1 MINELHK
8 IIKNKYNKLK
18 GLNNIEQC
26 IDNCSITYYDNNAI
40 IKNNKNEYLIDYE
53 NIGIFDITSK
63 IWYWSFGF
71 SFKDVNKIIIAK
83 NIKKNM
89 INIVKNK
96 TKKFNDLHFSQADL
110 EQLLYFTKNGIY
122 LTKEALDTLIQLC
135 IVISDVEWI
144 IPYKQENNI
153 TFIAIKKIL
162 NSK

>member
-26 IDNCSITYYDNNAI
+26 INNCSITYNNDNAI

-71 SFKDVNKIIIAK
+71 SFEDVNKTIIAK
-83 NIKKNM
+83 NIKKNI
-89 INIVKNK
+89 INIIKNK
-96 TKKFNDLHFSQADL
+96 TDKFNNLNLSQQDL

-122 LTKEALDTLIQLC
+122 LTNESLDILIQLC
-135 IVISDVEWI
+135 IVISNVEWI

>member
-8 IIKNKYNKLK
+8 LIKIKYDKLK

-26 IDNCSITYYDNNAI
+26 INNCSITYNNNNAI
-40 IKNNKNEYLIDYE
+40 ISNNKNEYLIDYE

-71 SFKDVNKIIIAK
+71 SFKDVTKTIIAK
-83 NIKKNM
+83 NIKKN
-89 INIVKNK
+89 IIDIIKNK
-96 TKKFNDLHFSQADL
+96 TNKFNDLKISQHDL
-110 EQLLYFTKNGIY
+110 EQLVYFTKNGIY
-122 LTKEALDTLIQLC
+122 LTKESLDTLIQLC

-144 IPYKQENNI
+144 IPYKQQNNI

>member
-1 MINELHK
+1 MINELNK
-8 IIKNKYNKLK
+8 IIKIKYNNLK

-26 IDNCSITYYDNNAI
+26 IDNCSITYDNNNAI
-40 IKNNKNEYLIDYE
+40 IKNNKNIHIIDYE
-53 NIGIFDITSK
+53 YIGIFDIPSK

-71 SFKDVNKIIIAK
+71 PFKDVNKIIIAK
-83 NIKKNM
+83 SIRKNM
-89 INIVKNK
+89 INIIKNK
-96 TKKFNDLHFSQADL
+96 TKKFKEFNFMQEDL

-122 LTKEALDTLIQLC
+122 LTKESLDILIQLC
-135 IVISDVEWI
+135 IAVSDVIWI

>member
-26 IDNCSITYYDNNAI
+26 INNCSITYNTDNAI

-71 SFKDVNKIIIAK
+71 SFEDVNKTIIAK
-83 NIKKNM
+83 NIKKNI
-89 INIVKNK
+89 INIIKNK
-96 TKKFNDLHFSQADL
+96 TDKFNNLNLSQQDL

-122 LTKEALDTLIQLC
+122 LTNESLDILIQLC
-135 IVISDVEWI
+135 IVISNVEWI

>member
-26 IDNCSITYYDNNAI
+26 INNCSITYNNNNAI

-53 NIGIFDITSK
+53 NIGIFDVISK

-71 SFKDVNKIIIAK
+71 PFKDVNKTIIAK

-89 INIVKNK
+89 INIIKNK
-96 TKKFNDLHFSQADL
+96 TDKFNNLNLLQQDL

-122 LTKEALDTLIQLC
+122 LTKESLDILIQLC

>member
-8 IIKNKYNKLK
+8 IIKTKYNKLK

-26 IDNCSITYYDNNAI
+26 INNCSITYNNDNAI

-71 SFKDVNKIIIAK
+71 SFEDVNKTIIAK
-83 NIKKNM
+83 NIKKNI
-89 INIVKNK
+89 INIIKNK
-96 TKKFNDLHFSQADL
+96 TDKFNNLNLSQQDL

-122 LTKEALDTLIQLC
+122 LTNESLDILIQLC
-135 IVISDVEWI
+135 IVISNVEWI